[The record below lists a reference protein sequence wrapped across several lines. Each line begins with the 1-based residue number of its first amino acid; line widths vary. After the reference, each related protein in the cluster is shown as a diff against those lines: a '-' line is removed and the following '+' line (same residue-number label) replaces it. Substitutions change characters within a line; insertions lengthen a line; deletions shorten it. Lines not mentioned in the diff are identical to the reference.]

1 VLSVAEDHK
10 EDTPAPEAET
20 VTEQTTAAAE
30 AMGDPLLLLTKKE
43 REVAELICL
52 GYTNGDIAKLL
63 FISEHTVKDHTKKIY
78 PKVGVHSRMEL
89 AALVGRWKANE
100 KE

>member
-1 VLSVAEDHK
+1 
-10 EDTPAPEAET
+10 
-20 VTEQTTAAAE
+20 
-30 AMGDPLLLLTKKE
+30 MGDPLLLLTKKE

>member
-1 VLSVAEDHK
+1 MRRGANEYSLDGKTCVAMDNC
-10 EDTPAPEAET
+10 
-20 VTEQTTAAAE
+20 V
-30 AMGDPLLLLTKKE
+30 
-43 REVAELICL
+43 
-52 GYTNGDIAKLL
+52 
-63 FISEHTVKDHTKKIY
+63 TVKDHTKKIY